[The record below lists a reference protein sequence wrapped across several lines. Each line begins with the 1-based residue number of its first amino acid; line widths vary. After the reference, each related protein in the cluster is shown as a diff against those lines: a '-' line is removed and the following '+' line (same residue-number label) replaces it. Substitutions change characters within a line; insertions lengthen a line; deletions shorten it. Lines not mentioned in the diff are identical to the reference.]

1 MALTKREM
9 AEKRLT
15 GLKAVRQPYEPEWRQ
30 IAGLAQPA
38 RSRFLVGTGSK
49 GKGGRTV
56 NNGLQDDYGILSFRT
71 LGNGMQSGLSS
82 SSRPWF
88 ISKTADP
95 DLMRDHDA
103 AAWLGLLDQNI
114 YALLWRSSYYDVS
127 KHGYSEMGLFG
138 TEGGFME
145 SDLGDKAVCHAMT
158 AGEFWTALGQDRRP
172 NLMYRRVPLTVF
184 QLVQKFAT
192 DPFNR
197 HNVDWSIVAPTVK
210 SLWDAGTYE
219 AVCDVYHA
227 VEENDDYVEGA
238 IGKRGKKFSSVWWD
252 QGDGRKGVTLR
263 DSGYEE
269 QPFWCPRWSVV
280 GSDVYGTGPGS
291 EALPSLRNLQMQSKR
306 KAEATDFVVKP
317 EKVVPASLKGMLKGM
332 PGNNVA
338 AASTDIDK
346 VQVPYLLDYRVIN
359 VLGEDIAKITQRLDQ
374 LTYANL
380 FMAISQIE
388 GGAYRNVE
396 EIASRN
402 QEALSQLGPVIESA
416 SIEKLAVV
424 HNRAMGIV
432 MRSGMMPDP
441 PEQLQGQE
449 VKAEF
454 TSILAQ
460 LQQAVGIGQIERSV
474 GFIGQIA
481 AVWPSAIDKVDPDGM
496 VDEYFDRA
504 SVPARMRRSDDDVQK
519 VRDQKAQQ
527 QKMQQLAATLPAVK
541 DGADAAKLL
550 SEARTTGGQS
560 LLGGLAGMGGA

>member
-9 AEKRLT
+9 AEKRLA
-15 GLKAVRQPYEPEWRQ
+15 GLQNVRQPYEEDWRQ
-30 IAGLAQPA
+30 IASLAQPA
-38 RSRFLVGTGSK
+38 RSRFLSQK
-49 GKGGRTV
+49 GAKAKAGRSL
-56 NNGLQDDYGILSFRT
+56 NGRLQDDYGILSFRT

-88 ISKTADP
+88 ITKTQDP
-95 DLMRDHDA
+95 SLMRDHDVA
-103 AAWLGLLDQNI
+103 AYLGLLDQNI
-114 YALLWRSSYYDVS
+114 YGLLWRSSYYDAS
-127 KHGYSEMGLFG
+127 KNGYSEMGLFG

-145 SDLGDKAVCHAMT
+145 ADLGTTAVCHAMT
-158 AGEFWTALGQDRRP
+158 AGEFWTALGQDKRP
-172 NLMYRRVPLTVF
+172 NLMYRRVPLTVH
-184 QLVQKFAT
+184 QVVDKFGA

-197 HNVDWSIVAPTVK
+197 HNLDWSRIAPTVK
-210 SLWDAGTYE
+210 TLWDAGNYE
-219 AVCDVYHA
+219 TVVDVYHA
-227 VEENDDYVEGA
+227 VEENCDCVEGA
-238 IGKRGKKFSSVWWD
+238 FGARGMKFSSLWWD
-252 QGDGRKGVTLR
+252 QGDGRKAISLR
-263 DSGYEE
+263 ESGYEE
-269 QPFWCPRWSVV
+269 QPFWCPRWAVV
-280 GSDVYGTGPGS
+280 GSDVYGTGPGT

-317 EKVVPASLKGMLKGM
+317 EKIVPAALKGMLKGM

-338 AASTDIDK
+338 AASADIDK
-346 VQVPYLLDYRVIN
+346 VQVPYLLDYRIIE
-359 VLGEDIAKITQRLDQ
+359 VLGNDIGKIEQRLDQ
-374 LTYANL
+374 LTYAEL
-380 FMAISQIE
+380 FMAITRLE
-388 GGAYRNVE
+388 GGNYKNVE

-424 HNRAMGIV
+424 HNRAMGV
-432 MRSGMMPDP
+432 VLRSGVMPDP

-481 AVWPSAIDKVDPDGM
+481 AVFPSAIDKVDPDGM

-504 SVPARMRRSDDDVQK
+504 SVPARMRRSDDAVQE
-519 VRDQKAQQ
+519 VRAQRAQQ

-541 DGADAAKLL
+541 DGATAAKLL

-560 LLGGLAGMGGA
+560 LLGGLAGMGG